1 MIETDVQF
9 TIGELEELS
18 LALGKHKVFLK
29 AKQRKRLLKG
39 RDNSQARVTKR
50 VGYATT
56 AGHKLGYMKA
66 KLNGTAKPHAEK
78 FGA

>member
-1 MIETDVQF
+1 MSSTD
-9 TIGELEELS
+9 T
-18 LALGKHKVFLK
+18 
-29 AKQRKRLLKG
+29 
-39 RDNSQARVTKR
+39 NQARVTKR

-56 AGHKLGYMKA
+56 AGHKLGYIKA

>member
-1 MIETDVQF
+1 MKEDVQF
-9 TIGELEELS
+9 TVGELEELS

-39 RDNSQARVTKR
+39 RNNDESKVTKR

-56 AGHKLGYMKA
+56 AGHKLGYLKA
-66 KLNGTAKPHAEK
+66 KLNGTAKSHAEK